1 MERFFLINQTLN
13 VNFRSTILRYQV
25 STVIWILDLSEM
37 KVDNL
42 ENKTAVLKVKV
53 DHTRLQNVVDLQNSF
68 QINLLIN
75 QYIYNYI

>member
-1 MERFFLINQTLN
+1 
-13 VNFRSTILRYQV
+13 
-25 STVIWILDLSEM
+25 M

-53 DHTRLQNVVDLQNSF
+53 DHTRFQNVVDLRNSF

-75 QYIYNYI
+75 QYIIGQISKTKKTSLNI

>member
-1 MERFFLINQTLN
+1 MKRLFLINQTLN
-13 VNFRSTILRYQV
+13 VNFRAPYFAINC
-25 STVIWILDLSEM
+25 DLSEM

-53 DHTRLQNVVDLQNSF
+53 DHTRFQNVVDLRNSF

-75 QYIYNYI
+75 QDIIGQISKKKKHP

>member
-1 MERFFLINQTLN
+1 
-13 VNFRSTILRYQV
+13 
-25 STVIWILDLSEM
+25 M

-53 DHTRLQNVVDLQNSF
+53 DHTRFQNVVDLRNSF

-75 QYIYNYI
+75 QYIIGQISKTKKNILKHLIIILHFFKKITLTDGKIN